1 MAISFVKEQKKQK
14 YLIAVFAVVILITG
28 IVVYQNFFRGKNNVV
43 ITVVGEE
50 SMSSRAEIN
59 FEALENPILT
69 QLQPFDEITLT
80 PEVEN
85 SAGRK
90 NPFLPY

>member
-1 MAISFVKEQKKQK
+1 MAISFVREQKKHR
-14 YLIAVFAVVILITG
+14 YLLAIFAVVILITG
-28 IVVYQNFFRGKNNVV
+28 VIVYQNFFRGKNNVV
-43 ITVVGEE
+43 PVASKEPI
-50 SMSSRAEIN
+50 SSKVEIN
-59 FEALENPILT
+59 FRALENPILT

-85 SAGRK
+85 LAGRK